1 MTKQQTL
8 EEIQYVIDSL
18 REMMQDPG
26 VERWWVQQAQQD
38 IIRLQKEADRL
49 CESLTSQTA

>member
-1 MTKQQTL
+1 MTKQERV
-8 EEIQYVIDSL
+8 EEIKYMIDSL
-18 REMMQDPG
+18 REMMKEPG

-38 IIRLQKEADRL
+38 IIKLQREADRL